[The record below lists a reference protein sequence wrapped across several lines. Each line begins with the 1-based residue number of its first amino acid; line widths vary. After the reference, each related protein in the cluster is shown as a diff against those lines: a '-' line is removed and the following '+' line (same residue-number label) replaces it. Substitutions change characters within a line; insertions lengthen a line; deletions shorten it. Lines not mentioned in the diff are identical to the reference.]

1 MTTEDTEVEE
11 AKLLYSMAELHHLA
25 SKLPMGN
32 LLVGRLWFELSR
44 QLKSFDLLL
53 SDFALKKANMA
64 VEIYRVDQVI
74 VQEGRRAINEE
85 NNLSSFPQTR
95 G

>member
-11 AKLLYSMAELHHLA
+11 AKLLYRMAELHHLA

-44 QLKSFDLLL
+44 QLKSLDLLL

-85 NNLSSFPQTR
+85 NNLSSSPQTR